1 LLLAAA
7 PLGAAPAGE
16 RIVPAERAVLERVLA
31 ESGIE
36 RVPVPPETSYVGEF
50 LQAVQRAFLSLL
62 LKGSQIL
69 GLPRWVFQAIA
80 VALAGIAVF
89 LLLRLVF
96 SRRRRG
102 PSPREEGLAEADL
115 APAAWGPAAWRAEL
129 ERRLAEGRIAEALEA
144 LWWWL
149 ARSLAA
155 SRVEPDWTS
164 RDLVT
169 RAGREDLRDLARRLD
184 AFTYGPRQPAVEDL
198 RRLVGR
204 LEEALA

>member
-1 LLLAAA
+1 
-7 PLGAAPAGE
+7 
-16 RIVPAERAVLERVLA
+16 LERVLA
-31 ESGIE
+31 ESGVE
-36 RVPVPPETSYVGEF
+36 RAPVPPEASYAGEIS
-50 LQAVQRAFLSLL
+50 QAVQRAFLSLL
-62 LKGSQIL
+62 LKDSKIL
-69 GLPRWVFQAIA
+69 GLPRWVFLTLA
-80 VALAGIAVF
+80 VALAGLAVF
-89 LLLRLVF
+89 LLLRLFF

-102 PSPREEGLAEADL
+102 GGQPQRVEGLTAVDL

-129 ERRLAEGRIAEALEA
+129 ERRLAAGRIAEALEA

-149 ARSLAA
+149 ARSVAA
-155 SRVEPDWTS
+155 SQVEPDWTS